1 MRVTTVA
8 AARAGAT
15 RQYGGLFMAKTAKRG
30 ECGRESIRRLSDS
43 EILLFVSR
51 TLQPQLDG
59 ADAPN
64 VFGKL
69 QSLKNVLAQLDAAL
83 PEWPDGAAKERMR
96 DALIGGRSLLAQII
110 DDLNGATGRAPAVG
124 TAKSA

>member
-1 MRVTTVA
+1 
-8 AARAGAT
+8 
-15 RQYGGLFMAKTAKRG
+15 MAKTAKRR
-30 ECGRESIRRLSDS
+30 EFGREPIRRLSDS

-51 TLQPQLDG
+51 TLQPQFDG
-59 ADAPN
+59 ADASN

-69 QSLKNVLAQLDAAL
+69 QSLKNILVQLDTAL
-83 PEWPDGAAKERMR
+83 PDWQDGAGKERMR
-96 DALIGGRSLLAQII
+96 AALNSARGLLAQII